1 MRLGQIECGLEPIVI
16 ALDHEGTLSDID
28 NAGDTSLPWEWVLR
42 VAAAPRS
49 LLAREPKVMSPTL
62 GIVYRAMAN
71 HLITKAGVTVDVA
84 QTRAVTLIE
93 RST

>member
-1 MRLGQIECGLEPIVI
+1 M
-16 ALDHEGTLSDID
+16 
-28 NAGDTSLPWEWVLR
+28 R